1 MQIAK
6 LGNDLRQTIV
16 DNNEF
21 MDNRAETQRMG
32 QWPTELIVAS
42 ICGVAIVAVAVLTV
56 AIFTIYRLQHKT
68 RTGRKKDDDDRL
80 ESQPVFPALI
90 DGFKQQEALTLEE
103 IVYGELCIKHLDP
116 AIAPPKKALISMPL
130 NTSYTNYRRT
140 IDILDS
146 DKLPILYSDKFELTL
161 DEEAEKSVED
171 KPPVVCLNFCK
182 SDATSGHAEST
193 RRNNELALSSKR
205 QDSTMTRPGLLDS
218 KSVDSVNNKIPTLSH
233 GDHHLRSERA
243 LRGFVDIQPGAIP
256 NNEREMKS
264 DALGIEQER
273 LNIKAMH
280 SSTSPTFSNKLPK
293 ATTFAYGFK
302 KMMTKKSKRKE
313 TELKKNKMKGE
324 KKAEFISPLDLS
336 PDRFIPLQNE
346 TDFVIP
352 LVSRKSVMNDPVKR
366 LGAQLDLM

>member
-21 MDNRAETQRMG
+21 MDNRTETQKMG
-32 QWPTELIVAS
+32 QWPTELIIAS

-56 AIFTIYRLQHKT
+56 AIFTIYRLQHKP
-68 RTGRKKDDDDRL
+68 RNGGKDDDDRL
-80 ESQPVFPALI
+80 GSQPIFPALI
-90 DGFKQQEALTLEE
+90 DGFKQQETLTLEE

-130 NTSYTNYRRT
+130 NTSYNNYRRT

-146 DKLPILYSDKFELTL
+146 DKLPILYSDEFELTL

-182 SDATSGHAEST
+182 SDVTSGLAEST
-193 RRNNELALSSKR
+193 YRNSELALSSER
-205 QDSTMTRPGLLDS
+205 QGNVITRPDLLDS
-218 KSVDSVNNKIPTLSH
+218 KSVDLVNNKIPALSH
-233 GDHHLRSERA
+233 GDHHLRSERV
-243 LRGFVDIQPGAIP
+243 LRDFVDIRPGAIP
-256 NNEREMKS
+256 NNERKMKS

-273 LNIKAMH
+273 LNIKATH

-324 KKAEFISPLDLS
+324 KKAEFVSPLDLS

-366 LGAQLDLM
+366 LGTQLDLM